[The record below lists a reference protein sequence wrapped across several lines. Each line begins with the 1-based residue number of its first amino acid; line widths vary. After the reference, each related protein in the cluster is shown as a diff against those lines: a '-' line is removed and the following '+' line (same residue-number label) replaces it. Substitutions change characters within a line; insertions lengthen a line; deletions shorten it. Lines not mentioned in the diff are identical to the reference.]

1 MHSPGVAMNDRVLSL
16 GVGFARGGT
25 VVWTYDLKIANCS
38 LGIDCRE
45 SIGIREYMGLREAL
59 DISGTYG
66 KFPI

>member
-1 MHSPGVAMNDRVLSL
+1 MNDRVLSL

-45 SIGIREYMGLREAL
+45 SIGIREYG
-59 DISGTYG
+59 ITGGPGY
-66 KFPI
+66 